1 MEVILLF
8 PYKQLWAYLS
18 GQVYIPETVQM
29 LKGERILHI
38 SDTPKSFY
46 PALEKLL
53 KILKPEYIIHTGD
66 LVDNLKLQLFPNA
79 TIRYER
85 DLNQLIQILNH
96 ATAKKIYIAL
106 GNHDNPEIVK
116 RLASNMH
123 IIDEFEQIEINGV
136 TMGISHYP
144 RAIQTSTA
152 PINFFGHNLNLQTQ
166 TIGTQVFY
174 NGISKICLM
183 ELDNLEPH
191 FLDYPWGTDDARLGK
206 GKLGF

>member
-1 MEVILLF
+1 MLF

-18 GQVYIPETVQM
+18 GQVYIPEAIKQ
-29 LKGERILHI
+29 LKGERLLHI

-53 KILKPEYIIHTGD
+53 KTLEPEYIIHTGD
-66 LVDNLKLQLFPNA
+66 LVDNLKLQLFPKA

-85 DLNQLIQILNH
+85 DLVQLIAILNQSS
-96 ATAKKIYIAL
+96 AKKIYIAL
-106 GNHDNPEIVK
+106 GNHDSPEIVK

-123 IIDEFEQIEINGV
+123 IIDEFECIHINNIPI
-136 TMGISHYP
+136 GISHYP
-144 RAIQTSTA
+144 RAIQTSSA

-166 TIGTQVFY
+166 TIGTQTFY
-174 NGISKICLM
+174 NGISQICLM
-183 ELDNLEPH
+183 ELDNQQPH
-191 FLDYPWGTDDARLGK
+191 FMDYPWGTDDARLGK